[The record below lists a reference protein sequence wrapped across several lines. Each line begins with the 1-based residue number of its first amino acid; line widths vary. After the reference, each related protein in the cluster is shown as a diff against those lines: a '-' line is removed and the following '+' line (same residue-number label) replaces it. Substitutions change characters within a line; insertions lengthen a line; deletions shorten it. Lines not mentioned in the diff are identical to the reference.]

1 MEAFSAFM
9 AAISTFIID
18 AADNPFVYLLV
29 FLCCAIDG
37 FFPPIPSESV
47 VVSLASLIMTQ
58 GVPNPWLLGGVA
70 ALGAFVGDNVAY
82 VIGRSIGTD
91 RFAWMRRPRL
101 RRGFEWAGIEL
112 RKRPVSLILVARF
125 VPIGRV
131 AVNLVAGATKYPH
144 RRFTLLTA
152 CSALAWAAYSVLVG
166 IVAGSWFKEHHLLGM
181 VVAIA
186 VAMVLGLGIDRVV
199 SYFSGAVSLR
209 RKTDV
214 HDVHDESSPTA

>member
-1 MEAFSAFM
+1 MEQFSALM

-47 VVSLASLIMTQ
+47 VVSLASLIMSH

-101 RRGFEWAGIEL
+101 QRGFEWAGVEL

-144 RRFTLLTA
+144 RRFAFLTS
-152 CSALAWAAYSVLVG
+152 CSALAWAVYSVMVG

-199 SYFSGAVSLR
+199 TYFSGAVSLR

-214 HDVHDESSPTA
+214 HDETTPTA